1 MFRNIYTNLIPSVIE
16 GVIMVRQV
24 EKQAPLWL
32 RNKIK
37 KLSIQERH
45 SLIKFKNNTRETKM
59 IKHAQRRGIY
69 VIYKG
74 KKCIYVGKVKD
85 SKNRKDG
92 KMRTLSDRLYDLAT
106 GGSHTLVKRHKTNL
120 KDLKNYSV
128 RMIACRPKDKRS
140 LLEHYAIAVLRP
152 VHYEDDGCMD

>member
-1 MFRNIYTNLIPSVIE
+1 
-16 GVIMVRQV
+16 MVRQS

-32 RNKIK
+32 RNKLGKLTKQK
-37 KLSIQERH
+37 KH
-45 SLIKFKNNTRETKM
+45 SLSKFKNNTRETRM

-69 VIYKG
+69 VIYQG

-106 GGSHTLVKRHKTNL
+106 GGSHTLVKRHNTSL

-128 RMIACRPKDKRS
+128 RMIACRPKNKRS